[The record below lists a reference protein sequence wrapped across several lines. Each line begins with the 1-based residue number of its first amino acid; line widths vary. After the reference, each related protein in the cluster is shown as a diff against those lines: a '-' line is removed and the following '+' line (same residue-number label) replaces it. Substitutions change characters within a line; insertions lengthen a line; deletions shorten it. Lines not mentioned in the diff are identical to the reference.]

1 MPKIDRDGVAI
12 HYEEAGFGRPVLFL
26 HEYGGDHQSW
36 RAQMGALARHY
47 RCITMAARGYPPSD
61 TPEDPDLYGQQL
73 SEDDAFAL
81 LDHLGCDRA
90 HVVGLSMGAYT
101 GLKLA
106 LRAPERIAAVV
117 AASGGSGSGATDR
130 AEFLAEAKGLA
141 GRMLKAGVVPA
152 EAMWRGPTRIQ
163 LFNKDPLAW
172 SAEVERMAA
181 RPAHAAAYTLE
192 KVQAGRASLRD
203 CASDLARLETPVLLM
218 AGDED
223 GACLDI
229 NVWLKS
235 VMPSARLAVLP
246 GSGHALNLE
255 EPASF
260 NRLMGDFL
268 VEVDAGHWRPRDPA
282 AMPPGGTHSAIGLA
296 GARDGS

>member
-1 MPKIDRDGVAI
+1 MPKLDRNGVTI
-12 HYEEAGFGRPVLFL
+12 HYEEVGSGRPVLFL
-26 HEYGGDHQSW
+26 HEFAGDHRSW
-36 RAQMGALARHY
+36 RAQVGALARHY
-47 RCITMAARGYPPSD
+47 RCIIMAARGYPPSD
-61 TPEDPDLYGQQL
+61 TPEDPVLYGQQI

-81 LDHLGCDRA
+81 LDLLGCDRT

-106 LRAPERIAAVV
+106 LRAPDRIAAVV
-117 AASGGSGSGATDR
+117 AASGGSGSGAGDR
-130 AEFLAEAKGLA
+130 ATFLTEAKGLA
-141 GRMLKAGVVPA
+141 AHILKAGVVPA

-163 LFNKDPLAW
+163 LFNKDPATW
-172 SAEVERMAA
+172 SHEVERLAA

-203 CASDLARLETPVLLM
+203 LESDLARLTAPVLLI

-260 NRLMGDFL
+260 NRLMKDFL
-268 VEVDAGHWRPRDPA
+268 AEVDAGHWRPRDPA
-282 AMPPGGTHSAIGLA
+282 TMPSGGVHSAIGLA
-296 GARDGS
+296 GARN

>member
-1 MPKIDRDGVAI
+1 MPKIDRDGISV
-12 HYEEAGFGRPVLFL
+12 HYEETGSGRSVLFL
-26 HEYGGDHQSW
+26 HEYAGDHQSW
-36 RAQMGALARHY
+36 RPQVGALARHY
-47 RCITMAARGYPPSD
+47 RCIAMAARGYPPSD
-61 TPEDPDLYGQQL
+61 APDDPDLYGQAL
-73 SEDDAFAL
+73 AEDDCLAL

-101 GLKLA
+101 ALKLA
-106 LRAPERIAAVV
+106 LRAPDRIAAVV
-117 AASGGSGSGATDR
+117 AASGGSGSGAGDR
-130 AEFLAEAKGLA
+130 DAFLTEARGLA
-141 GRMLKAGVVPA
+141 VRMLKAGVIPA
-152 EAMWRGPTRIQ
+152 EALWRGPTRIQ
-163 LFNKDPLAW
+163 LFNKDPLTW

-192 KVQAGRASLRD
+192 MVQAGRASLRD
-203 CASDLARLETPVLLM
+203 IEADLARLQTPVLLI

-223 GACLDI
+223 SACLEI

-255 EPASF
+255 EPATF

-268 VEVDAGHWRPRDPA
+268 AEVDAGQWHPRDPA
-282 AMPPGGTHSAIGLA
+282 SMPAGGIHSAIGLA
-296 GARDGS
+296 GARS

>member
-12 HYEEAGFGRPVLFL
+12 HYEETGSGHPVLFL
-26 HEYGGDHQSW
+26 HEYAGDHESW
-36 RAQMGALARHY
+36 RGQVGALARHY

-61 TPEDPDLYGQQL
+61 APEDPNLYGQQF

-81 LDHLGCDRA
+81 LDDLGCDRA

-101 GLKLA
+101 ALKLA
-106 LRAPERIAAVV
+106 LRAPERITAVV
-117 AASGGSGSGATDR
+117 AASGGSGSGATGRED
-130 AEFLAEAKGLA
+130 FLAEAKGLA
-141 GRMLKAGVVPA
+141 GRILKAGVIPA

-163 LFNKDPLAW
+163 LFNKGPAQW
-172 SAEVERMAA
+172 SDEVQRMAA

-192 KVQAGRASLRD
+192 KVQAGRASLRELEG
-203 CASDLARLETPVLLM
+203 DLARLETPVLLI

-223 GACLDI
+223 GACLEI

-235 VMPSARLAVLP
+235 VMPAARLAVLP

-255 EPASF
+255 EPGTF

-268 VEVDAGHWRPRDPA
+268 TEVDAGHWRPRNPA
-282 AMPPGGTHSAIGLA
+282 AMPSGGVNSAIGLA
-296 GARDGS
+296 GARS

>member
-1 MPKIDRDGVAI
+1 MPKIERDGIAI
-12 HYEEAGFGRPVLFL
+12 HYEEVGSGRPVLFL
-26 HEYGGDHQSW
+26 HEYGGDHESW
-36 RAQMGALARHY
+36 RTQVGALARHY
-47 RCITMAARGYPPSD
+47 RCIAMAARGYPPSD
-61 TPEDPDLYGQQL
+61 APDNPDLYGQDL
-73 SEDDAFAL
+73 NEDDALAL

-101 GLKLA
+101 ALKLA
-106 LRAPERIAAVV
+106 LRAPGRIAAVV
-117 AASGGSGSGATDR
+117 AASGGSGSGASGR
-130 AEFLAEAKGLA
+130 EGFLAEAKGLA
-141 GRMLKAGVVPA
+141 ARILKAGVIPA

-163 LFNKDPLAW
+163 LFNKDPAIW
-172 SAEVERMAA
+172 SVEVERMGA

-203 CASDLARLETPVLLM
+203 LETDLARLETPILLL

-223 GACLDI
+223 GACLEI

-255 EPASF
+255 EPAAF
-260 NRLMGDFL
+260 NRLMAGFL
-268 VEVDAGHWRPRDPA
+268 TEVDAGLWRPRDPA
-282 AMPPGGTHSAIGLA
+282 TMPPGGTQSAIGLA
-296 GARDGS
+296 GARE